1 MNILPTNL
9 EHKIA
14 PIAAS
19 ETQPHAALPV
29 SQGSLVGRSGI
40 VLTVAIVLL
49 AALTLLPSSKVWANQ
64 SVLEVPVIAA
74 YPVYQSVVREEPREQ
89 CHIEQVATPHASG
102 QSATPAILGTIIGGA
117 LGNAV
122 GSKKSNQRVGAVVG
136 GVLGYSIGKDV
147 GRRHAQ
153 RHGDVRYEEREV
165 CSTVYERVEE
175 ERLTGYD
182 VSYAYGGQTYKTR
195 MRRDPGSTVRV
206 RVQVEPI

>member
-1 MNILPTNL
+1 MNMLSTNL
-9 EHKIA
+9 DHNTA
-14 PIAAS
+14 PTTAS
-19 ETQPHAALPV
+19 GTPSQAALAV
-29 SQGSLVGRSGI
+29 NRRSLVGRSG
-40 VLTVAIVLL
+40 VALTVAIVLL
-49 AALTLLPSSKVWANQ
+49 AGLTLLPSSKVRADQ
-64 SVLEVPVIAA
+64 SVLEVPVIAS
-74 YPVYQSVVREEPREQ
+74 YPVYQTVVREEPREQ
-89 CHIEQVATPHASG
+89 CHIEQFAQRHASG

-147 GRRHAQ
+147 GRRHEQ

-195 MRRDPGSTVRV
+195 MNRDPGSTVRV

>member
-1 MNILPTNL
+1 MNMLSTNL
-9 EHKIA
+9 DHNTA
-14 PIAAS
+14 PTTAAGS
-19 ETQPHAALPV
+19 PSQAALAV
-29 SQGSLVGRSGI
+29 NRRSLVGRSG
-40 VLTVAIVLL
+40 VALTVAIVLL
-49 AALTLLPSSKVWANQ
+49 AGLTLLPSSKVWADQ
-64 SVLEVPVIAA
+64 SVLEVPVIAS
-74 YPVYQSVVREEPREQ
+74 YPVYQTVVREEPREQ
-89 CHIEQVATPHASG
+89 CHIEQVAQRHASG

-165 CSTVYERVEE
+165 CGTVYERVEE

-195 MRRDPGSTVRV
+195 MNRDPGSTVRV

>member
-1 MNILPTNL
+1 MNTLRTNPD
-9 EHKIA
+9 HN
-14 PIAAS
+14 AAS
-19 ETQPHAALPV
+19 TTLPETQPQVALRV
-29 SQGSLVGRSGI
+29 NEGSLVGHFGF
-40 VLTVAIVLL
+40 VLTVAILLL
-49 AALTLLPSSKVWANQ
+49 AALTLLPSSKGWADR
-64 SVLEVPVIAA
+64 SVLEVPVIAS
-74 YPVYQSVVREEPREQ
+74 YPVYQTVVRQEPREQ
-89 CHIEQVATPHASG
+89 CHIQQVAKSSTKG